1 METVIHINMRVI
13 SLHLVRI
20 ATLETSFRQ
29 LLLDRVESLRSGNN
43 ITIRFSPVF
52 DTSGLDLRHVSVKAL
67 IDVLAGVRDI
77 RSAETD
83 RAADLM

>member
-1 METVIHINMRVI
+1 METVIHINTRVI
-13 SLHLVRI
+13 RLHLVRI
-20 ATLETSFRQ
+20 ASLETLLGE
-29 LLLDRVESLRSGNN
+29 LLLDRVGSMRLGNN
-43 ITIRFSPVF
+43 NTIRFSPVF
-52 DTSGLDLRHVSVKAL
+52 DRSGLDVRHVIVKTL